1 MAHPTF
7 VSTSVVVGWAMNLAL
22 TIVGFFLAQP
32 SAELHFRPAGK
43 DQVDVVAPLTASQ
56 QKLLPAGAITGEQ
69 GEAWLRLSLVDPATK
84 KVGPSMFGAYKRE
97 ADTLIFH
104 PRFGV
109 EPGKTYRAF
118 FGPVDGA
125 VVTKDYHVALRN
137 GGALATVAKIYP
149 TEDVLPANLL
159 RFTIYFSQ
167 PMRGG
172 KEIFNQI
179 QILDAQGNILPD
191 IWLTDEIWDE
201 SGQVLII
208 YIHPGRIKWGLVL
221 REVLG
226 PVLYPDRDYTFVIR
240 GSMVDSNGQTL
251 GKDTSKKFR
260 TTAED
265 RVRIE
270 LSDWKIQAP
279 QAGTA
284 GAVTV
289 QFPKSVDHRSL
300 ENGLSIIDD
309 KGNPVAGAAQI
320 GKAEKSWTFMPTRP
334 LSDRPYRLKVDGQLE
349 DVAGNSPLRPFDLD
363 LTAKAPPNQ
372 RLEIPFR
379 PR

>member
-1 MAHPTF
+1 MKLT
-7 VSTSVVVGWAMNLAL
+7 LA
-22 TIVGFFLAQP
+22 IVGLLIAQP
-32 SAELHFRPAGK
+32 ASELDFRTAGK
-43 DQVDVVAPLTASQ
+43 DKIDVVAPLTAIQ
-56 QKLLPAGAITGEQ
+56 QKLLPAGTITGEQ
-69 GEAWLRLSLVDPATK
+69 GEAWLKLSVVDPTTK

-97 ADTLIFH
+97 ADKLFFH

-118 FGPVDGA
+118 FSPSDGTT
-125 VVTKDYHVALRN
+125 VTKDYHVALRN
-137 GGALATVAKIYP
+137 GGTVATVTKIYP
-149 TEDVLPANLL
+149 TDDVLPANLL

-172 KEIFNQI
+172 KEIFDQI
-179 QILDAQGNILPD
+179 QILDAQGNVMPD

-240 GSMVDSNGQTL
+240 GSMTDSNGQAL
-251 GKDTSKKFR
+251 GKDTMKKFR

-279 QAGTA
+279 RVGTV
-284 GAVTV
+284 GAVSV

-309 KGNPVAGAAQI
+309 KGNPIAGASQI
-320 GKAEKSWTFMPTRP
+320 GKAEKSWIFTPTRP
-334 LSDRPYRLKVDGQLE
+334 LSDQAYRLKVDGQLE
-349 DVAGNSPLRPFDLD
+349 DVVGNSPLRPFDLD
-363 LTAKAPPNQ
+363 LNAKAPPAQ
-372 RLEIPFR
+372 RLEISFR